1 MQNNNIIQDQLKKNS
16 NNVFMSEELGNLFS
30 SNESQK
36 ESLKASIKIGE
47 EFLEKDIV
55 SKTVIDNLVML
66 KFYLSLEDIIR
77 LETNKI
83 LKIEYK
89 FKGKAIKTYSNKES
103 EFQIS
108 WIQLDNKY
116 EADIFI
122 NKRGA

>member
-36 ESLKASIKIGE
+36 ESLKALIEIGE

-55 SKTVIDNLVML
+55 SKTVIDNIIML
-66 KFYLSLEDIIR
+66 KLYLSLEDIIR

-89 FKGKAIKTYSNKES
+89 FKDKAIKTYNNKES

>member
-1 MQNNNIIQDQLKKNS
+1 MQNNSIIQDQVKKNN
-16 NNVFMSEELGNLFS
+16 NNVFMSEELDSLFS
-30 SNESQK
+30 FNESHK

-47 EFLEKDIV
+47 ELLEKDIV

-66 KFYLSLEDIIR
+66 KFYLSLEDIIK
-77 LETNKI
+77 LETNEI
-83 LKIEYK
+83 SSIEYK
-89 FKGKAIKTYSNKES
+89 FKGKAIKTYNIEES

>member
-1 MQNNNIIQDQLKKNS
+1 MQNNSIIQDQVKKNN
-16 NNVFMSEELGNLFS
+16 NNVFMSEELDSLFS
-30 SNESQK
+30 FNESHK
-36 ESLKASIKIGE
+36 ESLKASIKISE
-47 EFLEKDIV
+47 ELLEKDIV

-66 KFYLSLEDIIR
+66 KFYLSLEDIIK
-77 LETNKI
+77 LETNEI
-83 LKIEYK
+83 SSIEYK
-89 FKGKAIKTYSNKES
+89 FKGKAIKTYNIKES